1 MIRIFLSLVGMYYPD
16 LKEQQQMIEAL
27 KQKIKEQDKKIKELE
42 ENSKK

>member
-1 MIRIFLSLVGMYYPD
+1 MYYPD